1 MPRTGKVG
9 IRLVMIL
16 HRYGM
21 DVGLKGWNVVRRVQ
35 AVLERTE

>member
-21 DVGLKGWNVVRRVQ
+21 DVGLKRWKVVRRVQ
-35 AVLERTE
+35 AGLEKAE